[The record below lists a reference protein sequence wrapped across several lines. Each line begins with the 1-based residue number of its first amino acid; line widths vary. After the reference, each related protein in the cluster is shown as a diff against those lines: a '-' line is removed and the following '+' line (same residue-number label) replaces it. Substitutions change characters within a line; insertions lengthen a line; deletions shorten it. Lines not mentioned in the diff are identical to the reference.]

1 MSREVTWHEYVFSR
15 HTFSICSV
23 SDQAIRELINFPL
36 VFCFSLLVFFLFF
49 SFVVLL
55 FFYYFFS
62 FSVFIVLLCMHCK
75 DKQQRPFRGSE
86 ANERHQAIPTL
97 RCISQSTSRFRCS
110 ESTSVHTF
118 SISSL
123 SDSSSIS
130 S

>member
-49 SFVVLL
+49 SFVVFCFL
-55 FFYYFFS
+55 FS

-86 ANERHQAIPTL
+86 ANDRHQAIPTL

-110 ESTSVHTF
+110 ELTSVHTF
-118 SISSL
+118 SICSL